1 MIDFNKMYE
10 RKTATPEPRCIEVM
24 REWKSKP
31 KIVALPKERPCPMNR
46 IIDLDELLSRLEEE

>member
-10 RKTATPEPRCIEVM
+10 RKTTTPKSSYIEAWEKM
-24 REWKSKP
+24 KSKP